1 MVSSE
6 YSRYRKTLI
15 LLTIDAILFII
26 SGLIADWI
34 VFSSFPSKSFIVIG
48 LSSLVLLQTLYFS
61 KFYHIRVS
69 ESSIDLINR
78 SFISFFPLL
87 FTGVVASLI
96 FKGYNPRWIPF
107 FIVYFGF
114 SFLFIMGVRFFYRNL
129 QSQKS
134 FKLSSQY
141 PPISIG
147 FSVSRDILF
156 FSDPDSCNGIAENI
170 PHFSQ

>member
-6 YSRYRKTLI
+6 YSRYRKILI

-69 ESSIDLINR
+69 ESSIEN
-78 SFISFFPLL
+78 S
-87 FTGVVASLI
+87 
-96 FKGYNPRWIPF
+96 GYRI
-107 FIVYFGF
+107 I
-114 SFLFIMGVRFFYRNL
+114 
-129 QSQKS
+129 
-134 FKLSSQY
+134 
-141 PPISIG
+141 
-147 FSVSRDILF
+147 
-156 FSDPDSCNGIAENI
+156 
-170 PHFSQ
+170 